1 MRYYKSFSLLEI
13 KTGEEI
19 EVEYPE
25 NGKFSFF
32 QWSPNEEKIAFTNT
46 TNSGVEL
53 WIVDV
58 NSRKSSKVIET
69 HVNDILNSPFQWF
82 NSNNELLVTLKC
94 DIDKPE
100 ISRIPSGPIIQET
113 TNQNAPSR
121 TYQDLIK
128 NKKDELLFEH
138 YACVNLYKVTLNGEV
153 SSIIENRLIKDY
165 ELSPDQN
172 YLLTEEIKKPFS
184 YLVPYLSLIHI

>member
-1 MRYYKSFSLLEI
+1 MYKR
-13 KTGEEI
+13 
-19 EVEYPE
+19 
-25 NGKFSFF
+25 
-32 QWSPNEEKIAFTNT
+32 Q
-46 TNSGVEL
+46 
-53 WIVDV
+53 
-58 NSRKSSKVIET
+58 
-69 HVNDILNSPFQWF
+69 
-82 NSNNELLVTLKC
+82 ELLVTLKC

-128 NKKDELLFEH
+128 NKNDELLFEH
-138 YACVNLYKVTLNGEV
+138 YACVSLYKVTLNGEV
-153 SSIIENRLIKDY
+153 SSIIENRMIKDY

-184 YLVPYLSLIHI
+184 YLVPYYRFPFHVSVINLDNGLSNLIADIPIDEVRPKGFDATRLGISCLLYTSPSPRD